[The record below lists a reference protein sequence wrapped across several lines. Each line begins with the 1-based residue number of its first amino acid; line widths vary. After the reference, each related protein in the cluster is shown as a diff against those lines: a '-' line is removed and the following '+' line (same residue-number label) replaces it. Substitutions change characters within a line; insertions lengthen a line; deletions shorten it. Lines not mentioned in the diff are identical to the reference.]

1 MLGAIYISE
10 SAMSAFESGLTII
23 SNNVAN
29 LNTAG
34 YKGTEPIFADVE
46 AQTESG
52 ALVGSEGEPTSGAG
66 VTVQGD
72 DASFAQ
78 GQFQQTN
85 NPLDAGIDGE
95 GFFIVQQ
102 NGSDFYTRDG
112 QFQIDSNGNLVD
124 TANGA
129 KVMVSTSSSAS
140 GSFNVNSYLTYP
152 PTATANV
159 SLSGNLAQAGQTGP
173 YTLPDITVYD
183 SSGGTETLSAV
194 FTQST
199 SNPLQWSVE
208 VEDASKNNIGSGT
221 LIFGTDGT
229 PAAGTTSIPVTVT
242 PANLPAFK
250 VNFSFGTT
258 GSFSGVT
265 SISGESGSQLQVENQ
280 DGVAVGV
287 LTQTSFDSSGN
298 VTLTYSNSK
307 TLTPAKLL
315 LAQFQAPQQLQ
326 ALGAGM
332 YAAVDGAKPLVGT
345 PMTTSFGGL
354 EDGEIE
360 MSNVDLTQ
368 QLTNLITIQ
377 RGYQAASQVSQVAD
391 QMLQQLLQMDSQG

>member
-1 MLGAIYISE
+1 MLGAIYTSE
-10 SAMSAFESGLTII
+10 SAMSAFETGVTLI

-52 ALVGSEGEPTSGAG
+52 ALPGSEGAPTQGAG

-78 GQFQQTN
+78 GQFQGTN
-85 NPLDAGIDGE
+85 NPLDAGIDGQ
-95 GFFIVQQ
+95 GFFVVQK
-102 NGSDFYTRDG
+102 NGATLYTRDG
-112 QFQIDSNGNLVD
+112 QFQIDSDGNLVD
-124 TANGA
+124 TANNA
-129 KVMVSTSSSAS
+129 KAMVSTSTSAS
-140 GSFNVNSYLTYP
+140 GTFNVNSYLTYP
-152 PTATANV
+152 PTVTANV
-159 SLSGNLAQAGQTGP
+159 NLSGNLAQAGQTGP
-173 YTLPDITVYD
+173 YTLPNITVYD
-183 SSGGTETLSAV
+183 SSGGTQTLSAV

-199 SNPLQWSVE
+199 TNPLQWSVAI
-208 VEDASKNNIGSGT
+208 EDAGNNKIGSGT
-221 LIFGTDGT
+221 LTFGTDGT
-229 PAAGTTSIPVTVT
+229 PAAGTTAIAATVT
-242 PANLPAFK
+242 PKNLPAFK
-250 VNFSFGTT
+250 VNFNFGTS

-265 SISGESGSQLQVENQ
+265 SITNDTSSQLQVQSQ

-298 VTLTYSNSK
+298 ITLTYSNSK

-326 ALGAGM
+326 ALGSGV
-332 YAAVDGAKPLVGT
+332 YAAADGAEPLLGT
-345 PMTTSFGGL
+345 PGSGSFGNL
-354 EDGEIE
+354 QDGEIE

-391 QMLQQLLQMDSQG
+391 QMLQQLLQMAAQG